1 MRETSLKFIVSFES
15 THTAI
20 AMDKAAAAAGL
31 PGKLIPVPRQITA
44 SCGLAWMAP
53 AEDRAAVESFI
64 AESGLEYGGF
74 WEIEF

>member
-1 MRETSLKFIVSFES
+1 MKETSLQFIVSFES

-20 AMDKAAAAAGL
+20 AMDKAASAAGV

-53 AEDRAAVESFI
+53 AEDRAAVEAFI
-64 AESGLEYGGF
+64 AENGLEYGQF
-74 WEIEF
+74 WELEF